1 MNKADIVQRLLDA
14 GQITAQEAVVLLK
27 EEPVQY
33 IPFHTPSYPAT
44 IDPPRWYGDDT
55 NPYC

>member
-14 GQITAQEAVVLLK
+14 GHITAQEAVVLLK
-27 EEPVQY
+27 EDIPY
-33 IPFHTPSYPAT
+33 IPFHTPSYPVT
-44 IDPPRWYGDDT
+44 IDPPKWYGDDT

>member
-14 GQITAQEAVVLLK
+14 GHITAQEAVVLLK
-27 EEPVQY
+27 EDIPY
-33 IPFHTPSYPAT
+33 IPFHTPSYPVT